1 MLRTAAAVSSGHTGA
16 GSFRDTDIIPTL
28 TLTSDLGWAVE
39 QSSVS
44 NCGYSGKIWPQNFST
59 SRYAIDVFM
68 LHHFPYYFA
77 ANGPRRCLQRP
88 LLCGLEVTSRS
99 WSSLWIVTSVMA
111 PLGRIQASS
120 PDTMRSSN
128 KSANSGHV
136 VQRNSSEDETHCIVT
151 RHDNSFQNVSLRE
164 LSTEVITALKATFLL
179 TIAGITIP
187 SRQSPLQ
194 LGHTHKTG

>member
-1 MLRTAAAVSSGHTGA
+1 MDTLGKSGRRTSLLQDMQLTYYSCYIT
-16 GSFRDTDIIPTL
+16 FQIIF
-28 TLTSDLGWAVE
+28 V
-39 QSSVS
+39 SVS
-44 NCGYSGKIWPQNFST
+44 NGS
-59 SRYAIDVFM
+59 
-68 LHHFPYYFA
+68 
-77 ANGPRRCLQRP
+77 RRCLQRP

-120 PDTMRSSN
+120 PDTMQSSN

-151 RHDNSFQNVSLRE
+151 RHDNSFQNVSLHE
-164 LSTEVITALKATFLL
+164 QCTEGITALQSTFLL
-179 TIAGITIP
+179 TVAGITIP